1 MNWETSSSNY
11 NALTNIS
18 CNLWSFH
25 NQKLENDKW
34 SVFKYRGLH
43 FLHLNV
49 NFKMIQ
55 AYSETN
61 VTVIRISEWKLGVS
75 MLILEIQISKCDI
88 LRCGKL
94 DMEASLLAILEIIL
108 VTILNLISLRA

>member
-1 MNWETSSSNY
+1 
-11 NALTNIS
+11 
-18 CNLWSFH
+18 
-25 NQKLENDKW
+25 
-34 SVFKYRGLH
+34 
-43 FLHLNV
+43 
-49 NFKMIQ
+49 MIQ

-61 VTVIRISEWKLGVS
+61 ITVIRISEWKLGVS